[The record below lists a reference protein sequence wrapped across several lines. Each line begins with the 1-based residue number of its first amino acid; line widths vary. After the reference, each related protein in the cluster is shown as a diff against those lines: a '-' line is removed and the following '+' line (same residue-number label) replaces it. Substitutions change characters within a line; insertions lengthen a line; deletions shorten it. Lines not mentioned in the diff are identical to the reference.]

1 MMRNAI
7 ECKSLCKS
15 YGRAKAVNNITLTFE
30 ENKIYGLL
38 GRNGAGKTTLLRMLN
53 NELIR
58 TEGEIKYNGVEVFEN
73 SSALENICLV
83 KDRGSVVEDKKVKDI
98 FALASISYKFW
109 DEDFKNKLVK
119 KFNINVKKPFK
130 KLSRGGQSLV
140 GVIIGL
146 ASRAPVTIFDEPVL
160 GLDAA
165 VREEFYTVLLK
176 DYEENPRTII
186 ISTHLIDES
195 SNIFEEIIMI
205 NSGELILKEGIL
217 ELMEKAR
224 VLVGN
229 RDKIISILE
238 NKAHI
243 IHEDKIGGASIISVF
258 DSLSEEQYER
268 FKENSIEV
276 SQLSLQKLFVYLTAE
291 KEGEE

>member
-1 MMRNAI
+1 MTTTL
-7 ECKSLCKS
+7 ECKDLSKS
-15 YGRAKAVNNITLTFE
+15 YGRVKAVNNISLTFE
-30 ENKIYGLL
+30 KNKIYGLL

-58 TEGEIKYNGVEVFEN
+58 TEGEIKYDGVEVFEN

-83 KDRGSVVEDKKVKDI
+83 KDRGSFDEDKKIKDI
-98 FALASISYKFW
+98 FTLASISYKFW
-109 DEDFKNKLVK
+109 DEDFKNKLIK
-119 KFNINVKKPFK
+119 KFNVNVKKSFK

-165 VREEFYTVLLK
+165 VREEFYSILLK

-186 ISTHLIDES
+186 ISTHLIEES

-205 NSGELILKEGIL
+205 NSGELIIKESIS

-224 VLVGN
+224 LMVGN
-229 RDKIISILE
+229 REKILSILD
-238 NKAHI
+238 NKVRI
-243 IHEDKIGGASIISVF
+243 IHEDKIGGASIIAIF
-258 DSLSEEQYER
+258 GTLSEEQYER
-268 FKENSIEV
+268 LKENSIEV
-276 SQLSLQKLFVYLTAE
+276 SQLPLQKLFVYLTKD

>member
-1 MMRNAI
+1 MANII
-7 ECKSLCKS
+7 ECKGLSKS
-15 YGRAKAVNNITLTFE
+15 YGKVKALSNITLTFE

-38 GRNGAGKTTLLRMLN
+38 GRNGAGKTTLLRTLN
-53 NELIR
+53 NELIIS
-58 TEGEIKYNGVEVFEN
+58 EGEAMYNGMEIFGN
-73 SSALENICLV
+73 SKALENICLV
-83 KDRGSVVEDKKVKDI
+83 KDRGSYDEDKKVKDI
-98 FALASISYKFW
+98 FKLASICYKYW

-119 KFNINVKKPFK
+119 KFNLNVKKPFK

-165 VREEFYTVLLK
+165 AREEFYSVLLK

-186 ISTHLIDES
+186 ISTHLIEES

-205 NSGELILKEGIL
+205 DSGELILKESIS
-217 ELMEKAR
+217 ELMEKAK
-224 VLVGN
+224 VMVGN
-229 RDKIISILE
+229 RDKILAALK
-238 NKAHI
+238 NDVNI

-258 DSLSEEQYER
+258 DNLSKEEYSKL
-268 FKENSIEV
+268 KEDSIEV
-276 SQLSLQKLFVYLTAE
+276 SQLNLQKLFVYFTS
-291 KEGEE
+291 KNGGEE